1 MEKKDIYEHLAKIY
15 LENAPAYKG
24 SKAKSEDYKIYIFVG
39 IAVIIVVSSLFLIPF
54 SRNPSNTQ
62 TLLILAPDPVKI
74 NYKFDPVK
82 KESYSFDL
90 KRLNIAGFKSL
101 AFSVK
106 KSNFNDNISMRVE
119 FQSIFKE
126 HSEVYIKN
134 VPGKWK
140 EYTLNLS
147 QFKEISE
154 WAEMSGLIFS
164 VEEWN
169 TRDNKGIVYLDNVRF
184 IK

>member
-24 SKAKSEDYKIYIFVG
+24 AKPKAEDYKIYIFVG
-39 IAVIIVVSSLFLIPF
+39 IAVVIVVSSLFLIPF

-62 TLLILAPDPVKI
+62 TMLILAPDPVKI

-82 KESYSFDL
+82 KEAYSFDL
-90 KRLNIAGFKSL
+90 KRLNIAGYKSL

-106 KSNFNDNISMRVE
+106 RSNFNDDVSIRVE
-119 FQSIFKE
+119 LQSIFKE
-126 HSEVYIKN
+126 RSEVYVKN
-134 VPGKWK
+134 VPNKWK
-140 EYTLNLS
+140 EYVLDLT
-147 QFKEISE
+147 QFKNITE
-154 WAEMSGLIFS
+154 WAAMSGLIFT

-169 TRDNKGIVYLDNVRF
+169 SRDDKGIVFIDNVRF

>member
-24 SKAKSEDYKIYIFVG
+24 TKSKSEDYKIYIFVG
-39 IAVIIVVSSLFLIPF
+39 IAVVIVVSSLFLIPF
-54 SRNPSNTQ
+54 SRVPSNTQ
-62 TLLILAPDPVKI
+62 TTLILAPDPVKI
-74 NYKFDPVK
+74 NYRFDPIK
-82 KESYSFDL
+82 KEMYSFDL
-90 KRLNIAGFKSL
+90 KRLNIAGYKSL
-101 AFSVK
+101 AFAVK
-106 KSNFNDNISMRVE
+106 KSNFNDDVSMRVE

-126 HSEVYIKN
+126 RSEVYVKD

-140 EYTLNLS
+140 EYTIDLA
-147 QFKEISE
+147 QFKNITE
-154 WAEMSGLIFS
+154 WAAMSGLIFT

-169 TRDNKGIVYLDNVRF
+169 SSDDKGIVYIDNVRF

>member
-24 SKAKSEDYKIYIFVG
+24 AKPKAEDYKIYIFVG
-39 IAVIIVVSSLFLIPF
+39 IAVVIVVSSLFLIPF

-62 TLLILAPDPVKI
+62 TQLILAPDPVKI

-82 KESYSFDL
+82 KEAYSFDL
-90 KRLNIAGFKSL
+90 KRLNIAGCKSL

-106 KSNFNDNISMRVE
+106 RSNFNDDVSIRVE
-119 FQSIFKE
+119 LQSIFKE
-126 HSEVYIKN
+126 RSEVYVKN

-140 EYTLNLS
+140 EYILDLT
-147 QFKEISE
+147 QFKNITE
-154 WAEMSGLIFS
+154 WAAMSGLIFT

-169 TRDNKGIVYLDNVRF
+169 SRDDKGIVFIDNVRF